1 MLTVMPFL
9 NNNSFSPLEAKAV
22 LEYGMDNYKKYKDNS
37 NVEEIIECSNTNVNN
52 NGFNGVQASDE
63 GEVGASSSESDGGGP
78 SGSDS
83 DSSVV
88 CISNNNNGV
97 IKEPMPPTPPTPP
110 PTEDFLDLAV
120 ANFLSDDVSILL
132 GDDNGTFTEEP
143 TESPITVGDEPQSVA
158 VGDFDGDDVLDL
170 AVANEDSNNVSILLG
185 DGDGTFTQAAESPIT
200 VGDEPQSVA
209 VGDFDGDDVLDLA
222 VPNGGSDN
230 ISILLGDGDGTF
242 TQAAESPVT
251 VGDHPFSVAVGDFD
265 GDDVLDLA
273 VTNEDSNNVSILL
286 GDGNGTFTEEPTESP
301 VTVGDA
307 PVTVAVG
314 DFDGDDVLDLAVTNQ
329 GSNNVSILLGDGD
342 GTFTQA
348 TESPITVGDFPFSV
362 AVGDFDGDDVLDL
375 AVANVDSDDVSI
387 LLGDGDGTFTE
398 EPTESPIT
406 AVGDGPF
413 SFAVEDFD
421 GDDVLDLAVGNV
433 ISDDVSI
440 LLGDG
445 DGTFTQ
451 AADSPITVGL
461 GPFSVAVGNFN

>member
-185 DGDGTFTQAAESPIT
+185 DGDGTFTQA
-200 VGDEPQSVA
+200 V
-209 VGDFDGDDVLDLA
+209 
-222 VPNGGSDN
+222 
-230 ISILLGDGDGTF
+230 
-242 TQAAESPVT
+242 
-251 VGDHPFSVAVGDFD
+251 
-265 GDDVLDLA
+265 
-273 VTNEDSNNVSILL
+273 
-286 GDGNGTFTEEPTESP
+286 
-301 VTVGDA
+301 
-307 PVTVAVG
+307 
-314 DFDGDDVLDLAVTNQ
+314 
-329 GSNNVSILLGDGD
+329 
-342 GTFTQA
+342 
-348 TESPITVGDFPFSV
+348 ESPITVGDFPFSV
-362 AVGDFDGDDVLDL
+362 AVGDFDGNDVLDL